1 MIENDVIIGNLIYL
15 KELQSFD
22 NVRNDATHLGL
33 IVQATR
39 LKDSDKV
46 YLIRIINQ

>member
-22 NVRNDATHLGL
+22 NVRNATHLGL

-46 YLIRIINQ
+46 YLIRIIYQ